1 MFKKYCAVN
10 TKYYK
15 NSNVG
20 EIEHVLRNM
29 AINVNAIECLT
40 KNNFGF
46 SFGNCDLKSHYEN
59 KLEQAKKANNLALQ
73 KNSNTFIDSVL
84 IFDSVQFEKCLND
97 GKKDQIEQATK
108 DFMNEYQNLYGFEP
122 IGFEFHLDEGTTID
136 FDKHQ
141 KLDSEEQKKYI
152 PIDNPDED
160 FITEYIKKNIHAH
173 AVFLNY
179 DFEKNKSCL
188 RNMRKKDWEN
198 SQDLLHKHFKK
209 FGFDR
214 GEKKQ
219 TSKKDHKNKADFV
232 RELELRTNE
241 LVENYSKNLQEK
253 NNLLDQI
260 IDHQNNLN
268 RFDDLALYAKKIKG
282 FVLDFKEKNPSLTS
296 KIMKLSRA
304 EKLMDMAISIYD
316 ALTQKTDI
324 PPILIK
330 EVKPLKNEEINKIE
344 VDVKEKTKRIK
355 KIKNRRKYSNKPK
368 PNKDI

>member
-1 MFKKYCAVN
+1 MGKKYCAVN

-20 EIEHVLRNM
+20 EIDHVLRNM
-29 AINVNAIECLT
+29 TINVNAIECLT

-46 SFGNCDLKSHYEN
+46 SFGNCNLKSHYQN

-97 GKKDQIEQATK
+97 GKKNEIEQATK
-108 DFMNEYQNLYGFEP
+108 NFMNEYKNLYGFEP

-136 FDKHQ
+136 FDKYER
-141 KLDSEEQKKYI
+141 LDTEEQKKYVAL
-152 PIDNPDED
+152 DNPDED
-160 FITEYIKKNIHAH
+160 FTTEYIKKNVHAH

-179 DFEKNKSCL
+179 DFEQNKTCL

-241 LVENYSKNLQEK
+241 LVENHSKNLQEK

-260 IDHQNNLN
+260 IEHQNDLN
-268 RFDDLALYAKKIKG
+268 RFDDLAFYAEKIKS
-282 FVLDFKEKNPSLTS
+282 FVLDFHEKNPGLTL
-296 KIMKLSRA
+296 KIMKLSGA
-304 EKLMDMAISIYD
+304 EKLKDMTVSIYD
-316 ALTQKTDI
+316 SLTKKSDI
-324 PPILIK
+324 PPVLIK
-330 EVKPLKNEEINKIE
+330 EIKPLKKEEITKIE
-344 VDVKEKTKRIK
+344 VDIEAKKKHIK
-355 KIKNRRKYSNKPK
+355 KIKNRRKYSNKPR

>member
-1 MFKKYCAVN
+1 MLKKYCAVN

-20 EIEHVLRNM
+20 EIDHVLRNM
-29 AINVNAIECLT
+29 AININAIECLT

-46 SFGNCDLKSHYEN
+46 SFGNCNLKSHYQN

-84 IFDSVQFEKCLND
+84 IFDSVQFEKCLNN
-97 GKKDQIEQATK
+97 GKKNEIEQATK
-108 DFMNEYQNLYGFEP
+108 NFMNEYKSLYGFEP

-136 FDKHQ
+136 FDKYER
-141 KLDSEEQKKYI
+141 LDTEEQKKYVA
-152 PIDNPDED
+152 IDNPDED
-160 FITEYIKKNIHAH
+160 FTTEYIKKNVHAH

-179 DFEKNKSCL
+179 DFEQNKSCL

-241 LVENYSKNLQEK
+241 LVENHSKNLQEK

-260 IDHQNNLN
+260 IEHQNDLN
-268 RFDDLALYAKKIKG
+268 RFDDLAFYAEKIKS
-282 FVLDFKEKNPSLTS
+282 FVLDFHEKNPGLTS
-296 KIMKLSRA
+296 KIMKLSGA
-304 EKLMDMAISIYD
+304 EKLKDMAVSIYD
-316 ALTQKTDI
+316 SLTKKSDI
-324 PPILIK
+324 HPVLIK
-330 EVKPLKNEEINKIE
+330 EIKPLKKEGITKIE
-344 VDVKEKTKRIK
+344 MDIEEKKKHIK
-355 KIKNRRKYSNKPK
+355 KINSRRKYSNKPR

>member
-1 MFKKYCAVN
+1 MGKKYCAVN

-15 NSNVG
+15 NSNIG
-20 EIEHVLRNM
+20 EIDHVLRNM
-29 AINVNAIECLT
+29 TINVNAIECLT

-46 SFGNCDLKSHYEN
+46 SFGNCNLKSHYQN

-97 GKKDQIEQATK
+97 GKKNEIEQATK
-108 DFMNEYQNLYGFEP
+108 NFMNEYKNLYGFEP

-136 FDKHQ
+136 FDKYER
-141 KLDSEEQKKYI
+141 LDTEEQKKYVAL
-152 PIDNPDED
+152 DNPDED
-160 FITEYIKKNIHAH
+160 FTTEYIKKNVHAH

-179 DFEKNKSCL
+179 DFEQNKSCL

-241 LVENYSKNLQEK
+241 LVENHSKNLQEK

-260 IDHQNNLN
+260 IEHQNDLN
-268 RFDDLALYAKKIKG
+268 RFDNLAFYAEKIKS
-282 FVLDFKEKNPSLTS
+282 FVLYFH
-296 KIMKLSRA
+296 
-304 EKLMDMAISIYD
+304 
-316 ALTQKTDI
+316 
-324 PPILIK
+324 
-330 EVKPLKNEEINKIE
+330 
-344 VDVKEKTKRIK
+344 EKTRV
-355 KIKNRRKYSNKPK
+355 
-368 PNKDI
+368 